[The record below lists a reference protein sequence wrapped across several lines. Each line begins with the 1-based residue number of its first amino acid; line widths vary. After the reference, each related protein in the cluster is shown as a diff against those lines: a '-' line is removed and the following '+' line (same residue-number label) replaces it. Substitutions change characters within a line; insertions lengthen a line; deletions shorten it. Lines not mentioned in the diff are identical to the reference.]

1 MTRFISSAT
10 FRQLARF
17 GVVGALGFVTD
28 VGSFNLLR
36 FAGGEGPL
44 HDYPLSAKV
53 VSGTLA
59 TIVAWLGN
67 RFWTFRNTRRDKA
80 HHEFLLFAAR
90 RHHSGTLIAMG
101 CLWISHYGLGFRSPL
116 ADNIS
121 ANGVG
126 LVLATVFRFWAYRR
140 HVFSQHGDHSGL
152 SEIAEHRDL
161 RRASADRAAL
171 STEGRHLTPDGRSA
185 GPGAGSGRRGPA
197 VGPPRRAQTTSDR
210 PGAKAHLEGED
221 DHLGPEADRLAQ
233 LAGDRGDARPASGS

>member
-1 MTRFISSAT
+1 VLVTPRFYSSAT

-17 GVVGALGFVTD
+17 GVIGALGFIAD
-28 VGSFNLLR
+28 VGTFNLLR

-80 HHEFLLFAAR
+80 HHEFLLFALVATM
-90 RHHSGTLIAMG
+90 GTLMAMA

-126 LVLATVFRFWAYRR
+126 LALATVFRFWAYRR

-152 SEIAEHRDL
+152 SELAEHHDL
-161 RRASADRAAL
+161 AEVPPARSG
-171 STEGRHLTPDGRSA
+171 TESH
-185 GPGAGSGRRGPA
+185 
-197 VGPPRRAQTTSDR
+197 
-210 PGAKAHLEGED
+210 
-221 DHLGPEADRLAQ
+221 
-233 LAGDRGDARPASGS
+233 